1 MTLEEKVNITGGFDG
16 QCVGNSGAVPR
27 LSIPPICFSDAPD
40 GIRGQEFVSGF
51 PAGIHV
57 ASTWDRS
64 LLYRYGHALGE
75 EYHDKGVN
83 VALGPVAGPLG
94 RLARGGRNWEG
105 LGADPY
111 LAGAGMGLI
120 TRGIQDTGVMASAK
134 HWLVNEQEWRRNPGE
149 LGEAVSSNVD
159 DRTIHELY
167 VFPFMESLK
176 EGVGSVM
183 CSYQRANNS
192 YACQNSKLLNGIL
205 KTELGFEGFV
215 VSDWQGQHA
224 GVASANAGL
233 DIVMPDNGFW
243 GQNLTDAVNN
253 GSISVDR
260 INDMATRILAS
271 WYYLDQDKDYPEV
284 GVYSNTEKH
293 DPVDVQ
299 GDHAELIREIGAAG
313 IVLVKNT
320 NNALPFTNSTRFLS
334 IYGYDATIPASPWK
348 TSSRYGG
355 GYDENFGWNIFNGT
369 LITGGGSGG
378 STPPYVVSPFQ
389 ALQERISHDRGTLRW
404 DLHSENPT
412 TAYVNSDA
420 CVVFINAY
428 ASETFDREDLTDTF
442 SDNLVNNVARI
453 CPNTVVVIH
462 SAGIRTVDA
471 FITNP
476 NVTAVLFA
484 GLPGQ
489 ESGHSLVDVLYG
501 SVSPAGKLPY
511 TIAKKQSDYGALL
524 NTSVSFDAFPQV
536 NFTEGLYIDY
546 RFFDEKN
553 IEPRFEFGFGLSYST
568 FAYSTLHTERTGN
581 TNTSPLADP
590 SIPIVQ
596 GGHPSL
602 WDTLFN
608 VTAVVKNTGSVAAA
622 EVAQLYLA
630 IPNAPARQ
638 LRGFDKAFLQPG
650 DSDTVQFPLTRR
662 DLSIWDVDLQ
672 QWRLQGGNEA
682 PYGVFVGGSN
692 RDLKLKDTFVI

>member
-1 MTLEEKVNITGGFDG
+1 M
-16 QCVGNSGAVPR
+16 
-27 LSIPPICFSDAPD
+27 
-40 GIRGQEFVSGF
+40 
-51 PAGIHV
+51 

-75 EYHDKGVN
+75 EYRDKGVN

-120 TRGIQDTGVMASAK
+120 TRGIQDNGVIASAK

-176 EGVGSVM
+176 EGVGSVL

-215 VSDWQGQHA
+215 ISDWQGQHA

-253 GSISVDR
+253 GSVSVDR

-271 WYYLDQDKDYPEV
+271 WYYLDQDKDYPAV

-293 DPVDVQ
+293 GPVDVQ

-355 GYDENFGWNIFNGT
+355 GYDENFGWNTFNGT

-404 DLHSENPT
+404 DLYLGNPT

-428 ASETFDREDLTDTF
+428 ASESFDREDLADTF

-471 FITNP
+471 FVTNP

-581 TNTSPLADP
+581 TSTSPLVDP

-622 EVAQLYLA
+622 EVAQIYLA

-638 LRGFDKAFLQPG
+638 LRGFDKVFLQPG
-650 DSDTVQFPLTRR
+650 ESVTVQFTLTRR

-682 PYGVFVGGSN
+682 QYGVYVGGSS

>member
-1 MTLEEKVNITGGFDG
+1 
-16 QCVGNSGAVPR
+16 
-27 LSIPPICFSDAPD
+27 
-40 GIRGQEFVSGF
+40 
-51 PAGIHV
+51 
-57 ASTWDRS
+57 
-64 LLYRYGHALGE
+64 
-75 EYHDKGVN
+75 
-83 VALGPVAGPLG
+83 
-94 RLARGGRNWEG
+94 
-105 LGADPY
+105 
-111 LAGAGMGLI
+111 MGLI
-120 TRGIQDTGVMASAK
+120 TRGIQDNGVIASAK

-176 EGVGSVM
+176 EGVGSVL

-215 VSDWQGQHA
+215 ISDWQGQHA

-253 GSISVDR
+253 GSVSVDR

-271 WYYLDQDKDYPEV
+271 WYYLDQDKDYPAV

-293 DPVDVQ
+293 GPVDVQ

-355 GYDENFGWNIFNGT
+355 GYDENFGWNTFNGT

-404 DLHSENPT
+404 DLYLGNPT

-428 ASETFDREDLTDTF
+428 ASESFDREDLADTF

-471 FITNP
+471 FVTNP

-581 TNTSPLADP
+581 TSTSPLVDP

-622 EVAQLYLA
+622 EVAQIYLA

-638 LRGFDKAFLQPG
+638 LRGFDKVFLQPG
-650 DSDTVQFPLTRR
+650 ESVTVQFPLTRR

-682 PYGVFVGGSN
+682 QYGVYVGGSS

>member
-1 MTLEEKVNITGGFDG
+1 
-16 QCVGNSGAVPR
+16 
-27 LSIPPICFSDAPD
+27 
-40 GIRGQEFVSGF
+40 
-51 PAGIHV
+51 
-57 ASTWDRS
+57 
-64 LLYRYGHALGE
+64 
-75 EYHDKGVN
+75 
-83 VALGPVAGPLG
+83 
-94 RLARGGRNWEG
+94 
-105 LGADPY
+105 
-111 LAGAGMGLI
+111 MGLI
-120 TRGIQDTGVMASAK
+120 TRGIQDNGVIASAK

-176 EGVGSVM
+176 EGVGSVL

-215 VSDWQGQHA
+215 ISDWQGQHA

-253 GSISVDR
+253 GSVSVDR

-271 WYYLDQDKDYPEV
+271 WYYLDQDKDYPAV

-293 DPVDVQ
+293 GPVDVQ

-355 GYDENFGWNIFNGT
+355 GYDENFGWNTFNGT

-404 DLHSENPT
+404 DLYLGNPT

-428 ASETFDREDLTDTF
+428 ASESFDREDLADTF

-471 FITNP
+471 FVTNP

-581 TNTSPLADP
+581 TSTSPLVDP

-622 EVAQLYLA
+622 EVAQIYLA

-638 LRGFDKAFLQPG
+638 LRGFDKVFLQPG
-650 DSDTVQFPLTRR
+650 ESVTVQFPLTRR